1 MTDPGFDGK
10 GGVMFF
16 QETHVTRFVPLA
28 VLLAPLGLAACTGSK
43 TPDLY
48 CPQVA
53 VLQQASRVMLY
64 QGASTD
70 IADQTLDSRI
80 TGVAGKCSPAGKDM
94 ERVTFRIG
102 FAATNGPA
110 SRLTGQTLPYFIAI
124 TQGDRIISKRV
135 FPVSFDFRNGAEQAV
150 ASTTP
155 IRLMFPRAA
164 RSAEQQVLVGFQMN
178 QAELDTATG
187 AATSR

>member
-1 MTDPGFDGK
+1 ML
-10 GGVMFF
+10 F
-16 QETHVTRFVPLA
+16 QEMPVTRFVPLV
-28 VLLAPLGLAACTGSK
+28 VLLAPLGLAACTGSEA
-43 TPDLY
+43 PELS

-53 VLQQASRVMLY
+53 VLQQASRMTQY

-70 IADQTLDSRI
+70 IANQTLDARI
-80 TGVAGKCSPAGKDM
+80 TGVAGKCSPADKDM

-110 SRLTGQTLPYFIAI
+110 SRLASQTLPYFIAI

-135 FPVSFDFRNGAEQAV
+135 FPVNFDFRNGAEQAV

-178 QAELDTATG
+178 QNEVDDATG
-187 AATSR
+187 GAAPR